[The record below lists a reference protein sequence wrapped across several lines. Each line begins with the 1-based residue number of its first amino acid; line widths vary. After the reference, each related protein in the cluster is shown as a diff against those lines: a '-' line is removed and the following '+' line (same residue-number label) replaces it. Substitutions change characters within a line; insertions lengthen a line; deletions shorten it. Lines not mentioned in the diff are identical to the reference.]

1 MSNNLVTGKITA
13 IHVDKPEPRQTHC
26 HGRIKSDQVGPGS
39 VQYFY
44 LKDSPGSELLVL
56 GVLVSFNILDE
67 KDPNWRHRNT
77 VVNVKKTN

>member
-13 IHVDKPEPRQTHC
+13 IHVDKPEPRQTH
-26 HGRIKSDQVGPGS
+26 
-39 VQYFY
+39 YFY

-56 GVLVSFNILDE
+56 GDLVSFNILDE